1 MTMIREFETTV
12 SWDARLIGIMGSR
25 GTGKTT
31 LMLQHMK
38 KTFGDELHCSL
49 YLSLDNIWFADNRL
63 VDIADYFVKRGGT
76 HLFLDEVHRYP
87 FWSTEIKNLYDEY
100 PSLHVVFTGSSLL
113 ELSNARGDLSRRA
126 LVYELSGFSF
136 REYLNF
142 ELGLQLPS
150 YSLDQMFADHT
161 TIAEE
166 ILQAVP
172 PYAHF
177 DSYLEYGYY
186 PYYREGIA
194 DYSKRVEQALW
205 VVIEQ
210 ELVQLRNLHPGYV
223 RKVKQLLAIIADS
236 APFTPNVSKLSE
248 RIGINRQTFITYLSY
263 LEEARVLRLLH
274 RDARGISL
282 LAKPEKIMLD
292 NTNLMAVLGS
302 SMRSKG
308 SVRQT
313 FLASQLGPSHR
324 LAYPPS
330 GDFIVDGRYTI
341 EVGGKSKDMKQ
352 IAGIDDAYVAKDG
365 IEVGWGSTI
374 PLYLFGFVR

>member
-1 MTMIREFETTV
+1 MTMIREFETTI

-38 KTFGDELHCSL
+38 KTFGDELHRTL

-63 VDIADYFVKRGGT
+63 VDVVDYFVKRGGT

-113 ELSNARGDLSRRA
+113 ELSHGRGDLSRRA
-126 LVYELSGFSF
+126 LVYELCGFSF

-150 YSLDQMFADHT
+150 YTLDQILADHP

-166 ILQAVP
+166 ILRSVT

-194 DYSKRVEQALW
+194 EYPMRLEQALW

-210 ELVQLRNLHPGYV
+210 ELVQLRNLHPAYV
-223 RKVKQLLAIIADS
+223 RKVKQLLAIIAES
-236 APFTPNVSKLSE
+236 APFTPNVSKLSQ

-263 LEEARVLRLLH
+263 LEEAQILRLLH
-274 RDARGISL
+274 RDSTGVSL
-282 LAKPEKIMLD
+282 LAKPEKILLD

-302 SMRSKG
+302 STPSKG
-308 SVRQT
+308 SVRET
-313 FLASQLGPSHR
+313 FLASQLSASHR
-324 LAYPPS
+324 LEYPER
-330 GDFIVDGRYTI
+330 GGFFVDGRYTI
-341 EVGGKSKDMKQ
+341 EVGGRGKDTKQ
-352 IAGIDDAYVAKDG
+352 IVGIEGAYVAKDG
-365 IEVGWGSTI
+365 IEVGWANTI